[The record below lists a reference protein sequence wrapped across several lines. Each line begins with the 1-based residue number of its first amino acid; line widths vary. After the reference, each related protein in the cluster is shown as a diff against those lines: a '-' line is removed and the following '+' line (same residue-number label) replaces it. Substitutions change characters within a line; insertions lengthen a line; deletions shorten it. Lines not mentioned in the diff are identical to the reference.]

1 MKTSF
6 DVTRLDEHALPV
18 VDAIVVGASAGGVE
32 ALLKVFAAI
41 KVGFRLPI
49 ITVLHIPDERRSQL
63 ASVFQARLQIPVK
76 EADDKEDIV
85 PGTLYFA
92 GPGYHLSVE
101 RDFSL
106 SLSQEDRVFHSR
118 PSIDILFESAADAY
132 RERLVGVLLT
142 GANNDGAFG
151 LSLIKR
157 AGGMTVV
164 QDPAQAQARTMPE
177 AALALHEPDY
187 LLPLNDI
194 GQLLAELERIA
205 C

>member
-1 MKTSF
+1 MRTTLSD
-6 DVTRLDEHALPV
+6 DVDQPPLPV

-32 ALLKVFAAI
+32 ALLKVFSRLE
-41 KVGFRLPI
+41 VGYRLPI
-49 ITVLHIPDERRSQL
+49 ITVLHVPEGRLSQL
-63 ASVFQARLQIPVK
+63 AQVFQARLPIKVK
-76 EADDKEDIV
+76 EARDKEDIA

-92 GPGYHLSVE
+92 APGYHLSVE
-101 RDFSL
+101 NDFSL

-118 PSIDILFESAADAY
+118 PSIDILFQSAADAY
-132 RERLVGVLLT
+132 GPRLAGFLLT

-151 LSLIKR
+151 LSCIKLS
-157 AGGMTVV
+157 GGMTVI

-177 AALALHEPDY
+177 AGLALIEPDY

-194 GQLLAELERIA
+194 GQLLVELERIA